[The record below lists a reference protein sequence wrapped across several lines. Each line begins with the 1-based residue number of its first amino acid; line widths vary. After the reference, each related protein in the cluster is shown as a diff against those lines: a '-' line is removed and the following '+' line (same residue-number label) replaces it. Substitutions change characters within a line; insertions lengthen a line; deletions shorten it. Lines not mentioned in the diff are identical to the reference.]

1 VLRILAGVKSL
12 FLGLMC
18 LLAAAAGGCEP
29 SAPPPLSP
37 TQEQDP
43 ARYELARLAEDEA
56 RRKNVEAEKVLMKK
70 RRSALPAK

>member
-1 VLRILAGVKSL
+1 VLRMLSAVKSNVL
-12 FLGLMC
+12 MLMC

-43 ARYELARLAEDEA
+43 ARYEQSRLAEDEA
-56 RRKNVEAEKVLMKK
+56 RRKNAEAEKILMKK
-70 RRSALPAK
+70 RRSALPTK